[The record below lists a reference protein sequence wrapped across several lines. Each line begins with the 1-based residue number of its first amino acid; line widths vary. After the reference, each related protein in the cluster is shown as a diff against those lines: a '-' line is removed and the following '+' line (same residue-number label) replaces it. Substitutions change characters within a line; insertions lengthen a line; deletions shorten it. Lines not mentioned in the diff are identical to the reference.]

1 MRDTTSDLAA
11 LWLWPWE
18 AFRTMAATAEMLQDA
33 QAVIGV
39 RSPMIL
45 AALQN
50 PWTADHRELRLMVS
64 EKSDA
69 FGKSARTLSN
79 AASSLASAVRANARD
94 LGTAASATVPDL
106 MAWWRI
112 GERNLRMAALFAGLS
127 GAALAPISA
136 GASANAK
143 RLKRSPKPTGGR
155 VGARRKPLG

>member
-1 MRDTTSDLAA
+1 MGDTTSDMAA

-69 FGKSARTLSN
+69 FGQSAHTLSK
-79 AASSLASAVRANARD
+79 AASSVEDAARANARD
-94 LGTAASATVPDL
+94 FGLAASATGPDL

-112 GERNLRMAALFAGLS
+112 GERNLRIAALFVGLS

-136 GASANAK
+136 GASANAT
-143 RLKRSPKPTGGR
+143 RLKRRPKPAAARAGD
-155 VGARRKPLG
+155 RRKSPG